1 MIIWLLTNG
10 DQFNE
15 EIKLLANRKYIESAI
30 YTLKKEKFAS
40 DDYRK
45 KQEDVATAAFEQ
57 ESFNSGLILYFHA
70 CTFFK
75 RRFLFSGWHSKKEFE
90 IRISRTR

>member
-30 YTLKKEKFAS
+30 YTLEKEKFAS
-40 DDYRK
+40 DDYQK

-57 ESFNSGLILYFHA
+57 ESFNSGLMLYLYA
-70 CTFFK
+70 CTFVK
-75 RRFLFSGWHSKKEFE
+75 RRFFFSGWHSENEFE
-90 IRISRTR
+90 VRISRTR